1 LADLRSIAHSRDKF
15 IRESSDVA
23 EPGPRRMS
31 FALEAEGLTK
41 TYGAVR
47 ALDDLT
53 LRIPAGGVFGVLGP
67 NGAGKSTLFRIAM
80 GLVRPSSGVAR
91 LSGSPA
97 GHASSLR
104 RVGAMIETP
113 RYPPYLTARDA
124 LKMLALQ
131 SGARDVDIDGWLDRV
146 GLTGA
151 ADRKT
156 STYSVGMKQ
165 RLGLAAVFFTRPTL
179 AILDEPTSGM
189 DPAGIQEIRELIRRL
204 AAEEGATIIL
214 ASHQLDEVR
223 RVCDRVAILAK
234 GRLVAEGPV
243 ETLAGRKPALR
254 IVASPL
260 PQVLQI
266 LGEQGA
272 ADGPDAALAQIER
285 HEAPALIRALVG
297 AGVDIHEARWRE
309 ADLESAYLDILQAKE
324 PADAR

>member
-1 LADLRSIAHSRDKF
+1 
-15 IRESSDVA
+15 
-23 EPGPRRMS
+23 
-31 FALEAEGLTK
+31 
-41 TYGAVR
+41 
-47 ALDDLT
+47 
-53 LRIPAGGVFGVLGP
+53 
-67 NGAGKSTLFRIAM
+67 
-80 GLVRPSSGVAR
+80 VRPTSGVAR

-104 RVGAMIETP
+104 QVGAMIETP

-146 GLTGA
+146 GLSGA

-254 IVASPL
+254 LVASPVA
-260 PQVLQI
+260 QVLEI
-266 LGEQGA
+266 LGEQAA
-272 ADGPDAALAQIER
+272 ADGPDAVLAQIER

>member
-1 LADLRSIAHSRDKF
+1 
-15 IRESSDVA
+15 
-23 EPGPRRMS
+23 MS
-31 FALEAEGLTK
+31 FALEAESLTK

-80 GLVRPSSGVAR
+80 GLVRPSSGAAR
-91 LSGSPA
+91 LSGAAA

-104 RVGAMIETP
+104 QVGAMIETP
-113 RYPPYLTARDA
+113 RYPPHLTARET
-124 LKMLALQ
+124 LQMLALE
-131 SGARDVDIDGWLDRV
+131 SGVRDADIAGWLDRV
-146 GLTGA
+146 GLAGA

-156 STYSVGMKQ
+156 STFSVGMKQ
-165 RLGLAAVFFTRPTL
+165 RLGLAAVFFTRPSL

-189 DPAGIQEIRELIRRL
+189 DPAGIQEIRGLIRRL
-204 AAEEGATIIL
+204 AAEEGVTIIL

-254 IVASPL
+254 LSVGAQA
-260 PQVLQI
+260 QVLEI
-266 LGEQGA
+266 LGPRGE
-272 ADGPDAALAQIER
+272 ADGDDAVLATIER
-285 HEAPALIRALVG
+285 VEAPELIRALVT